1 MHEQN
6 RELNDENVNVP
17 WGLYICPLIIWLIKQ
32 KQM

>member
-6 RELNDENVNVP
+6 REKDEKVNVH
-17 WGLYICPLIIWLIKQ
+17 WGLYICSLIIWLIKQ